1 MRGLATLAFAP
12 ILALLF
18 AQPGCTIRGTV
29 TDTVGA
35 VIAHAHV
42 RILDADSRATL
53 QSTTADSEGRFALSG
68 LPTGNYLLSASAA
81 GFSTT
86 MKPAGSLVIG
96 TISTHDFHLQPLD
109 CDAPG
114 VNCDIFTTKPYV
126 EAHPILSTYDLAL
139 NVGSAVDLEKGTT
152 LPSNAAGADLRI
164 VARQNGL
171 YFVSVNK
178 AAFATPL
185 PEGSCRVRKPAFP
198 ELRIDGFDPYTE
210 IVVRTKDGSCARL
223 YITRTIEPGSLQI
236 GLHLVTRRR

>member
-35 VIAHAHV
+35 VVAHAHV

-53 QSTTADSEGRFALSG
+53 QSTTTDGEGRFALSG

-86 MKPAGSLVIG
+86 MEPAGSLVIG

-114 VNCDIFTTKPYV
+114 VNCDTFTTTPYV
-126 EAHPILSTYDLAL
+126 EAHPILSTHDLTLPA
-139 NVGSAVDLEKGTT
+139 GSAIDLNKGTT
-152 LPSNAAGADLRI
+152 LPLDAAGADIQL

-171 YFVSVNK
+171 YLVPVNE
-178 AAFATPL
+178 ATFATPL
-185 PEGSCRVRKPAFP
+185 PESSCRVQKPAPP
-198 ELRIDGFDPYTE
+198 ELRIDGFDRNTE

-223 YITRTIEPGSLQI
+223 YVTQTIEPGSHQI
-236 GLHLVTRRR
+236 GLHLVTRHR